1 MPSAPGGP
9 QRILW
14 SAIPA
19 DHYSGFIHPHPP
31 GASVALGGGFWRSRS
46 RGRHRPDP
54 DRAPQARAIAARVGT
69 VHTGRRHAG
78 CAVRRDA
85 GGSGRITHGQP
96 VLRGLADRIQ
106 PVPGQ
111 PVRLRPA
118 DRALSRARRAAQP
131 GAAARHRHGPGAA
144 CRVHRRGRGCA
155 EPVRLGAVHL
165 RRDSA
170 VHRGTAGLHQRYRA
184 RRRPAQTGQCR
195 PKDLR
200 PPADPAE
207 QPGAVPRAGR
217 RDRHHRP
224 GVRAGLNPRR
234 LRADPRSLHGVRG
247 QRLRPA
253 RPAPPVL
260 PDRRATGPAGVPVRG
275 TVRHP
280 GVHRVQA
287 DHRGPARLRGAPRGP
302 SAGPAYQ
309 HRALA
314 GRHRGRARR
323 RHGDQPAG
331 HPAQASAA
339 SGKRG
344 VPGARPP
351 GPARGQPAQPV
362 ATSPVS
368 WATTSSGATFRVSPV
383 TRSVSS
389 TLPSARPRLP
399 TVTR

>member
-1 MPSAPGGP
+1 VHAGG
-9 QRILW
+9 RL
-14 SAIPA
+14 
-19 DHYSGFIHPHPP
+19 
-31 GASVALGGGFWRSRS
+31 
-46 RGRHRPDP
+46 
-54 DRAPQARAIAARVGT
+54 
-69 VHTGRRHAG
+69 AG

-85 GGSGRITHGQP
+85 GRGGRGTRRRP

-144 CRVHRRGRGCA
+144 RPVHRGGRGRA
-155 EPVRLGAVHL
+155 EPVRLGAVHI

-170 VHRGTAGLHQRYRA
+170 VHRGATGLHQRYRA
-184 RRRPAQTGQCR
+184 RRRSAQSGQRR

-200 PPADPAE
+200 PPADHAE
-207 QPGAVPRAGR
+207 QPGTVPRARR
-217 RDRHHRP
+217 RDRRHRP
-224 GVRAGLNPRR
+224 GVRAGLDPRG

-260 PDRRATGPAGVPVRG
+260 PDRRAAGPAGVSVRG
-275 TVRHP
+275 TGRHP
-280 GVHRVQA
+280 GIHRVQA
-287 DHRGPARLRGAPRGP
+287 DHRGAARLWGAPRGP
-302 SAGPAYQ
+302 GAGPA
-309 HRALA
+309 HRHWALA
-314 GRHRGRARR
+314 GRHRRRADR
-323 RHGDQPAG
+323 RHGDQPAE
-331 HPAQASAA
+331 HP
-339 SGKRG
+339 
-344 VPGARPP
+344 
-351 GPARGQPAQPV
+351 GQPAQPV

-368 WATTSSGATFRVSPV
+368 WATTASRATFRVSPV